1 MDSTELAK
9 KMLEWESLKKQVDS
23 LGKEIEAE
31 VLKLG
36 KTQTVGKCRVT
47 YSGGRSTYDYETP
60 AKNAPKEIIAKY
72 STEHKTVNW
81 EGVVELAKVDPD
93 LIEEMTMTTVSV
105 DYKSV
110 CKEAKIDPIVVS
122 KTEPTATIKLLDE
135 KDVAVE
141 TPVVKIINNDEP
153 PF

>member
-60 AKNAPKEIIAKY
+60 AKNAPKEILEKY
-72 STEHKTVNW
+72 STEHKSVDW
-81 EGVVELAKVDPD
+81 EGVVEIAKVDPD
-93 LIEEMTMTTVSV
+93 IIEELTTTSVSV
-105 DYKSV
+105 DYKAV
-110 CKEAKIDPIVVS
+110 CKEANIDPLVVS
-122 KTEPTATIKLLDE
+122 KTIPTATIKLEE
-135 KDVAVE
+135 KDSPAE
-141 TPVVKIINNDEP
+141 SPVVKLIDNDEP

>member
-9 KMLEWESLKKQVDS
+9 KMLEWESLKRQLDS

-31 VLKLG
+31 VLRLG
-36 KTQTVGKCRVT
+36 KTQKVGMCQVT

-60 AKNAPKEIIAKY
+60 AKNAPKEIIEKY

-93 LIEEMTMTTVSV
+93 LIEEMTTTTVSV

-110 CKEAKIDPIVVS
+110 CKEAKIDPDVVS
-122 KTEPTATIKLLDE
+122 KTEPTATIKLEE
-135 KDVAVE
+135 KDAPIE
-141 TPVVKIINNDEP
+141 APVVKVINNDEP